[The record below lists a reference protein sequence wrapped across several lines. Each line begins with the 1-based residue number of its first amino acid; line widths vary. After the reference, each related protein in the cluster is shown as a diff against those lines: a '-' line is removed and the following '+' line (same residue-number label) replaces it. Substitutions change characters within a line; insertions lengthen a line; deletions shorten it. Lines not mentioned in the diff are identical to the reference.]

1 MKNIDNF
8 QLRPLIGGS
17 PFKKAS
23 HRLNKSI
30 KNSEL
35 RTLKELKELKGKDK
49 FEQKTKA
56 YLQDKIK
63 TTARSDFSEIQT
75 KLFEALKDGK
85 TDETQLFTNI
95 KEWGTEVYS
104 DYVEGIKKESK
115 ANVLN
120 RQKLGIVRSYI
131 DNLKETL
138 KEVKG
143 DKPTYDRENT
153 KKFWASIPKN
163 IAGELKAAILKDVDK
178 TGGAFRFDKKDTGLP
193 YTIIKTNSD
202 PPKYFELINTISEE
216 DKGSTPKEYE
226 DNKVVLGEGAFGKVR
241 LARELN
247 IQNGSVGEFCA
258 VKKLKSS
265 TEHQKEVDSYKT
277 VPDSD
282 GFLKLDG
289 EASIPED
296 ESRQYKGYIFQPILD
311 IDLDEVMMKIN
322 KDPRNQQIKNEF
334 ERYCAYSF
342 LKSAQT
348 MQENS

>member
-1 MKNIDNF
+1 MQGSKLSQKSLNIVTSYSDN
-8 QLRPLIGGS
+8 L
-17 PFKKAS
+17 KKTV
-23 HRLNKSI
+23 N
-30 KNSEL
+30 
-35 RTLKELKELKGKDK
+35 TLKEDLIDLKG
-49 FEQKTKA
+49 
-56 YLQDKIK
+56 
-63 TTARSDFSEIQT
+63 
-75 KLFEALKDGK
+75 
-85 TDETQLFTNI
+85 
-95 KEWGTEVYS
+95 
-104 DYVEGIKKESK
+104 
-115 ANVLN
+115 
-120 RQKLGIVRSYI
+120 
-131 DNLKETL
+131 DN
-138 KEVKG
+138 
-143 DKPTYDRENT
+143 PTYDRENT

-258 VKKLKSS
+258 VKLKSS

-277 VPDSD
+277 VPDSG

-311 IDLDEVMMKIN
+311 MDLVEVMKNMKN
-322 KDPRNQQIKNEF
+322 DQKTKR
-334 ERYCAYSF
+334 
-342 LKSAQT
+342 
-348 MQENS
+348 